1 MRLRL
6 MLGFNI
12 GWRFFFLIIEVMKSA
27 SLAIGESINLNQ
39 SINNYICVV
48 AEQPNGPNPQ
58 ILTLVLANCG
68 ALLF

>member
-1 MRLRL
+1 
-6 MLGFNI
+6 
-12 GWRFFFLIIEVMKSA
+12 MKSA

-39 SINNYICVV
+39 FINNYICVV
-48 AEQPNGPNPQ
+48 AEQPNSPNAQ